1 MISGQLRHQVTIEQP
16 IATRTGSG
24 AQIDSYLPFLENIWA
39 AIEPISS
46 TETYG
51 ASQIQSTA
59 TTRIR
64 IRYRPGITAKM
75 RVKVSRDRSSPDL
88 IDYYDI
94 EGDPIEVTTR
104 RREIWLNCTKRGAA
118 GFRTGPPS

>member
-1 MISGQLRHQVTIEQP
+1 MSQV
-16 IATRTGSG
+16 
-24 AQIDSYLPFLENIWA
+24 DSYVPFLADIWA

-46 TETYG
+46 TEIYG

-88 IDYYDI
+88 VDYYDI

-104 RREIWLNCTKRGAA
+104 RREIWLNCKKRSGS

>member
-1 MISGQLRHQVTIEQP
+1 MISGQLRHKVTIEAP
-16 IATRTGSG
+16 VPTRTTSMS
-24 AQIDSYLPFLENIWA
+24 QVDSYVPFLADIWA

-46 TETYG
+46 TEIYG

-75 RVKVSRDRSSPDL
+75 RIRVSRDRSSPDL
-88 IDYYDI
+88 VDY
-94 EGDPIEVTTR
+94 
-104 RREIWLNCTKRGAA
+104 
-118 GFRTGPPS
+118 

>member
-1 MISGQLRHQVTIEQP
+1 MICGQLRHKITIEQP
-16 IATRTGSG
+16 IPTRTASM
-24 AQIDSYLPFLENIWA
+24 AQVDSYVPFLENIWA

-46 TETYG
+46 SETYG

-59 TTRIR
+59 TTRFR
-64 IRYRPGITAKM
+64 IRFRRGITAKM
-75 RVKVSRDRSSPDL
+75 RVKVSRDRSSPDQV
-88 IDYYDI
+88 DYYDI

-104 RREIWLNCTKRGAA
+104 RREIWLNCVKRGAA